1 MERSNAEEPG
11 LLKKVS
17 LFALQNKGSC
27 GTIAA
32 GDPMICEELLKTL
45 RFISP
50 EEQALLNG
58 GTAIQRSIYMDAD
71 SDVIDA
77 KKLLDS
83 GRLITIRPHTRF
95 AHFPEHSHNYVE
107 VVYMCCGSTTHIAN
121 GKTVELQQ
129 GELLFFG
136 QGARQEILPAGENDI
151 AVNFIILPQF
161 FDKALEMLDE
171 EETPLRKFI
180 VDSLRGNNANCLYFQ
195 VADILPI
202 QNLIENLIWTLLRG
216 AAPNRRSI
224 CQTTMGL
231 LFMQLLNYT
240 DRLVSNSREE
250 AAIVK
255 ILRYIEENYRT
266 GSLTEIA
273 DLLHYDLS
281 WLSREVKH
289 RTGKTYKELLQEKR
303 LTQAAYFL
311 QHTGLHVDEVGE
323 AVGYSNLSYF
333 HRIFQNKYGVTPKKY
348 RNQKETPGKLPL
360 SNRQ

>member
-1 MERSNAEEPG
+1 MYN
-11 LLKKVS
+11 
-17 LFALQNKGSC
+17 QY
-27 GTIAA
+27 
-32 GDPMICEELLKTL
+32 GDVMINEELLNIL
-45 RFISP
+45 RVISP
-50 EEQALLNG
+50 EEQLLLDG
-58 GTAIQRSIYMDAD
+58 STAIQRGIYMEAD

-121 GKTVELQQ
+121 GKTIELQQ

-180 VDSLRGNNANCLYFQ
+180 VDSLRGNNANCLYFR
-195 VADILPI
+195 VADVLPI

-231 LFMQLLNYT
+231 LFIQLLNYT
-240 DRLVSNSREE
+240 DRLVSDSSEE

-255 ILRYIEENYRT
+255 ILRCIEENYRSA
-266 GSLTEIA
+266 SLTEIA
-273 DLLHYDLS
+273 DSLHYDLC
-281 WLSREVKH
+281 WLSREIKR
-289 RTGKTYKELLQEKR
+289 RTGKTFKELLQEKR
-303 LTQAAYFL
+303 LAQAAYYL
-311 QHTGLHVDEVGE
+311 THTSLHVDEIGE

-333 HRIFQNKYGVTPKKY
+333 HRIFQQRYGVTPKKY
-348 RNQKETPGKLPL
+348 RDQ
-360 SNRQ
+360 

>member
-1 MERSNAEEPG
+1 ME
-11 LLKKVS
+11 
-17 LFALQNKGSC
+17 
-27 GTIAA
+27 
-32 GDPMICEELLKTL
+32 MIQKELLDIL
-45 RFISP
+45 RVVSP
-50 EEQALLNG
+50 EEQVLLSG
-58 GTAIQRSIYMDAD
+58 MDEIQRGIYMDAN

-83 GRLITIRPHTRF
+83 GRLLAIRPHTRF
-95 AHFPEHSHNYVE
+95 AHFPEHTHNYVE
-107 VVYMCCGSTTHIAN
+107 VVYMCCGTTTHIAN
-121 GKTVELQQ
+121 GQRIVLRE

-171 EETPLRKFI
+171 EETPLRRFL
-180 VDSLRGNNANCLYFQ
+180 VDSLRGGNANCLYFK
-195 VADILPI
+195 VADVLPI
-202 QNLIENLIWTLLRG
+202 QNLMENLIWTLLKG
-216 AAPNRRSI
+216 SSPNRRMI

-240 DRLVSNSREE
+240 DRLVSGSTEE

-255 ILRYIEENYRT
+255 VLRYIEENYRT

-273 DLLHYDLS
+273 GTLHYDLC
-281 WLSREVKH
+281 WLSREVKR
-289 RTGKTYKELLQEKR
+289 RTGRTYQELLQEKR

-311 QHTGLHVDEVGE
+311 KHTTLRVDEVGA

-333 HRIFQNKYGVTPKKY
+333 HRIFMDKYGTTPGKY
-348 RNQKETPGKLPL
+348 RNA
-360 SNRQ
+360 